1 MDYSKIIIPSSL
13 HPDTI
18 LAIFL
23 LKKFG
28 GKKYPGIGGAEIEIR
43 QVLAE
48 NDTPVSLKEK
58 GVICLDVG
66 QGEFDHHADKEGK
79 ILSELVARDLEIA
92 TDPALAKLLAYAARD
107 DKFGMGTISTD
118 QLDRAFGLSGLIS
131 SINKTVQVPEKIL
144 QILFPVLEA
153 HYLEERKRTT
163 ELPLEFEKNAK
174 EGKAE
179 VTEVKH
185 KDKKLKVVF
194 LESDNVSMPGWIKSS
209 AGLKADVVCMRTSPG
224 YTNILT
230 KQQKMID
237 LRWLA
242 AHVRHE
248 ESELKGENIT
258 YSAEILMSEG
268 NISEIPE
275 WYYDRATNSLLNG
288 GTNPKGIQPTRIPL
302 ARIKTIVVDA
312 LSKDIPRYGN

>member
-144 QILFPVLEA
+144 QILFPVLKA

-242 AHVRHE
+242 AYVRHE

-268 NISEIPE
+268 
-275 WYYDRATNSLLNG
+275 
-288 GTNPKGIQPTRIPL
+288 
-302 ARIKTIVVDA
+302 
-312 LSKDIPRYGN
+312 